1 MVSFSQLGKTQIQV
15 AESDDSSDN
24 SSDNSPPFL
33 RFLRSLPF
41 TKFLFSPAPKDHV
54 NT

>member
-24 SSDNSPPFL
+24 SLRFL